1 MIGIEN
7 PEFVYFESN
16 VVAVSFT
23 WDERPVDKL
32 SQIQS
37 LKNINHQTKIIQP
50 RFHWHDQELSG
61 SQTLFFFLDLGN
73 WAIVSPYLSLQLF
86 CVSQVIF
93 RY

>member
-37 LKNINHQTKIIQP
+37 LKNLHHKKPNKNY
-50 RFHWHDQELSG
+50 S
-61 SQTLFFFLDLGN
+61 
-73 WAIVSPYLSLQLF
+73 ASLPLA
-86 CVSQVIF
+86 
-93 RY
+93 